1 MEIVK
6 LVVLFLGMFLAA
18 DFARKQTYSM
28 TAGIESNWMRTLTN
42 SFVWALAASV
52 TGVVISMLLGM
63 AMPAFFTWLI
73 FFTAVDFIFSMIRNR

>member
-18 DFARKQTYSM
+18 DFARKQSYSL
-28 TAGIESNWMRTLTN
+28 TAGISTGWMRLLAN

-52 TGVVISMLLGM
+52 TGVVISMVLGM

-73 FFTAVDFIFSMIRNR
+73 FFTAIDFIFSMIRSR